1 MAGGLRL
8 KFMLTDTVD
17 YEGIIVCT
25 SVVQMSTAL
34 LQRLKPLKRNLPHSK
49 SVISTTNY
57 IQRFTTGSI

>member
-1 MAGGLRL
+1 MTGGLRF

-25 SVVQMSTAL
+25 SVVQMSTAP
-34 LQRLKPLKRNLPHSK
+34 LQRLKPLKRNLLHNK

-57 IQRFTTGSI
+57 IQRFMTGSI